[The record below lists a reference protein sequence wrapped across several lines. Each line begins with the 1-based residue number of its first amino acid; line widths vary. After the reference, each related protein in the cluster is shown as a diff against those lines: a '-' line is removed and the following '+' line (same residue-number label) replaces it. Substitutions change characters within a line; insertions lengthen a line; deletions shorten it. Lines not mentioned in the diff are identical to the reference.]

1 MGSSSILDII
11 GSIMIGGM
19 LLLITLRL
27 NASAQEYS
35 AAYYSNYIL
44 QSNLLTLVVMLE
56 DDFKHIG
63 YCKNPRLI
71 RTGQAIIDA
80 ESTKIQYRTDVNNNG
95 SIDIVTYW
103 AGPTSEMAYTDNPSD
118 FFLYKQING
127 GTATKWN
134 LGTTKF
140 LIKYWDNTGT
150 PDSMSYTQAF
160 NNPGSIAITDVS
172 IRLES
177 PFKRQQQYMNDT
189 LAYQLYWR
197 ELRMTSPSFRNPR

>member
-95 SIDIVTYW
+95 SIDIV
-103 AGPTSEMAYTDNPSD
+103 
-118 FFLYKQING
+118 
-127 GTATKWN
+127 
-134 LGTTKF
+134 
-140 LIKYWDNTGT
+140 KYWDNTGT